1 MGEDGRD
8 VRCRRHFDEAVETHR
23 MAAAQLSAH
32 VAAAATMVE
41 TALRRGGTVLLCGN
55 GGSAAESQHFAA
67 ELTGRFRRERRGWP
81 AVALTTDVS
90 ALTSIGNDYG
100 FSQVFAR
107 QVEAIGRPGDVL
119 IAISTS
125 GTSANVVE
133 AARRARESGLSVV
146 ALTGP
151 DAGAVGALA
160 HVVVAVPGASTARV
174 QEVHLTVLHAMCDEI
189 EAALVE
195 DGVAAGELK
204 PEA

>member
-1 MGEDGRD
+1 
-8 VRCRRHFDEAVETHR
+8 
-23 MAAAQLSAH
+23 MAAEQLSAA
-32 VAAAATMVE
+32 VADAARLVEATV
-41 TALRRGGTVLLCGN
+41 RRGGAVLVCGN

-81 AVALTTDVS
+81 AIALTTDSS
-90 ALTSIGNDYG
+90 ALTAIGNDYG
-100 FSQVFAR
+100 FAQVFAR

-125 GTSANVVE
+125 GTSANIVE
-133 AARRARESGLSVV
+133 AARRARASGLSVV

-160 HVVVAVPGASTARV
+160 DVVVAAPGASTARV

-189 EAALVE
+189 EIALVE
-195 DGVAAGELK
+195 DGVAAGDPK